1 MGSAELSKE
10 GSSSQRK
17 FTCDVHSRRN
27 MKQIC
32 AHGACFRV
40 VGKFMCNKCYE
51 DLRNDKRPQ
60 CQHGRVEG
68 SCTPCSTQCEHGNGK
83 LTCRQ
88 CKGNRCEHNVY
99 KKLCNWCNH
108 WTCHVD
114 GCSYR
119 GHRFCSKA
127 SLKHHTTRICP
138 SNTLVLVD
146 GQWTRSGRNI
156 SSSSSQHSPES
167 AESSVPAPQMDANQ
181 A

>member
-1 MGSAELSKE
+1 MSAELSKE

-17 FTCDVHSRRN
+17 YTCDVHARRR
-27 MKQIC
+27 MKQMC
-32 AHGACFRV
+32 AHGACFGRPFFC
-40 VGKFMCNKCYE
+40 GKCLEERM
-51 DLRNDKRPQ
+51 NDKRPR
-60 CQHGRVEG
+60 CRHGCVERH
-68 SCTPCSTQCEHGNGK
+68 CATCLRQCEHGNGRD
-83 LTCRQ
+83 TCRQ
-88 CKGNRCEHNVY
+88 CKGNQCVHNVY

-138 SNTLVLVD
+138 STVLVLVD
-146 GQWTRSGRNI
+146 GQWTRSGRNS

-167 AESSVPAPQMDANQ
+167 AELPVPAPQTDANQ

>member
-1 MGSAELSKE
+1 MASAELSKE

-17 FTCDVHSRRN
+17 FTCDVHARRN

-32 AHGACFRV
+32 AHGACFRR
-40 VGKFMCNKCYE
+40 VGQFMCNKCFE
-51 DLRNDKRPQ
+51 DLRNDTRPR
-60 CQHGRVEG
+60 CRHAFVEG
-68 SCTPCSTQCEHGNGK
+68 HCPRCLKQCEHGNGK

-88 CKGNRCEHNVY
+88 CKSNRCEHNVY

-138 SNTLVLVD
+138 SKVPVLVD
-146 GQWTRSGRNI
+146 GRWTTSGRN
-156 SSSSSQHSPES
+156 SSSSSQHTPES
-167 AESSVPAPQMDANQ
+167 AERSVSAPQTDANQ